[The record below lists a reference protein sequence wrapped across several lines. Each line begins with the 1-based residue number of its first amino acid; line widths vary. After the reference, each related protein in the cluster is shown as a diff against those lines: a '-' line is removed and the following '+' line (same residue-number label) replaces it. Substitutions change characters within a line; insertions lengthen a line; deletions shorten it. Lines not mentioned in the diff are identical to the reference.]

1 MAEKKSGGFAKSFF
15 GGFLGA
21 VLALAVGV
29 GAVTVANGGLS
40 GLSSLVKSGQWESV
54 EETQTGA
61 GDSYRP
67 GGGGIGRTDD
77 SDGTATTPSATEDEN
92 NANASGSTVMT
103 VLVSDESVSL
113 AEAVAEKCLPSV
125 VAIDIYTY
133 GSSSS
138 YYGYGY
144 GYGYG
149 YSPNGSSS
157 RELELYSLG
166 SGVVLTA
173 DGYVLT
179 NYHVIEGYDAIRV
192 TAEGEEYEADLVGS
206 DQSSDLA
213 VIKLKLPEG
222 TTLTPMAIGDSDSL
236 KAGQWVMTIGSP
248 FGYEQSVATG
258 IVSAMGRS
266 TVMTD
271 TDYSGRTTS
280 TQLYVNLIQTD
291 AAINPGNSGG
301 AMVNAAGELVGINT
315 LITSYSG
322 NYSGVGF
329 AIPVNYA
336 YAIAQQIIAGQTP
349 THASLGVS
357 LVTLSSSNASRY
369 HTTVSKG
376 VYLTRVYAGTGAEA
390 AGLQEGDVVTA
401 FEGKTIESASDLML
415 AVRSHNP
422 GDTVSITIN
431 RDGTEMV
438 VKATLGTDAD

>member
-29 GAVTVANGGLS
+29 GAGALAVGGIS
-40 GLSSLVKSGQWESV
+40 GLSSLVKSG
-54 EETQTGA
+54 ETPALQGTTGTGTTDA
-61 GDSYRP
+61 SWDEYMQSIIDRGTEDSASAV
-67 GGGGIGRTDD
+67 TDD
-77 SDGTATTPSATEDEN
+77 D
-92 NANASGSTVMT
+92 NANASGITPMT
-103 VLVSDESVSL
+103 IVVSQDTTAL
-113 AEAVAEKCLPSV
+113 AETVAEKCLPSV

-133 GSSSS
+133 GSSYGSD
-138 YYGYGY
+138 YYGYLFGY
-144 GYGYG
+144 GSG
-149 YSPNGSSS
+149 SGSSS

-192 TAEGEEYEADLVGS
+192 TAEGNEYEATLVGS
-206 DQSSDLA
+206 DESSDLA
-213 VIKLKLPEG
+213 VIKLDLPAG
-222 TTLTPMAIGDSDSL
+222 VTVTPMAIGDSDAL

-266 TVMTD
+266 TVMTE

-301 AMVNAAGELVGINT
+301 AMVNASGELVGINT

-336 YAIAQQIIAGQTP
+336 YAIAQQIINGEAP
-349 THASLGVS
+349 SHASLGVS
-357 LVTLSSSNASRY
+357 LITVTSSNASRY
-369 HTTVSKG
+369 HLSVTSG
-376 VYLTRVYAGTGAEA
+376 VYLSRVYAGTGAEA

-401 FEGKTIESASDLML
+401 VDGKTIESATDLML
-415 AVRSHNP
+415 AIRSHNP
-422 GDTVSITIN
+422 GDTITLTVN
-431 RDGTEMV
+431 RDGEV
-438 VKATLGTDAD
+438 LSLSATLGTDTE